1 MRVLLAC
8 GGTGGHINPAL
19 AIANAVKAED
29 SAAEILFIGAKIGME
44 GELVPKAGFSIRFI
58 DIEGFRRGHLIQN
71 ARVAA
76 KLGRSFLQSRKI
88 IKEFRPDIVIGTG
101 GYVTG
106 PVVLAAHKLG
116 IPTLIHEQNAFA
128 GFTTRMLSGYVD
140 CICVAFPQVRRL
152 EEVAHKTVFTG
163 NPIRGAFRTL
173 NQKDAKR
180 QLGVDDGLPFL
191 ICFGGSLGAQKINE
205 CMVEYIKHNHQQH
218 PCHLLLV
225 TGELYIEDVRKALQQ
240 AGIDPEKSR
249 VHLKSYLH
257 DMHRYLA
264 AADVVI
270 CRSGALSLSEI
281 NYLGKASILIPSP
294 NVTDNHQE
302 FNADAVVSAGGAIKL
317 KEQELSAQALSQAL
331 EKLLSNPAEI
341 TVMAENSRR
350 IGIGDAAEKILK
362 QIHLLLG
369 R

>member
-1 MRVLLAC
+1 MKVILAC

-19 AIANAVKAED
+19 AIANAIQGENP
-29 SAAEILFIGAKIGME
+29 AAEILFIGAKIGLE
-44 GELVPKAGFSIRFI
+44 GELVPKAGFPIRFI
-58 DIEGFRRGHLIQN
+58 DIEGFRRGNPFQN
-71 ARVAA
+71 IRVLA
-76 KLGRSFLQSRKI
+76 KLGYSLLQSRKI

-106 PVVLAAHKLG
+106 PVVLAAHQLG

-128 GFTTRMLSGYVD
+128 GFTTRMLSGCAD
-140 CICVAFPQVRRL
+140 RICVAFHQVKRL
-152 EEVAHKTVFTG
+152 EKVAEKTVFTG
-163 NPIRGAFRTL
+163 NPIRAAFRTL
-173 NQKDAKR
+173 DQETAKR

-205 CMVEYIKHNHQQH
+205 CMVEYIKHSHKNH

-225 TGELYIEDVRKALQQ
+225 TGEMYIEDVRNALKQ

-249 VHLKSYLH
+249 VSLKSYLH

-281 NYLGKASILIPSP
+281 NFLGKASILIPSP

-302 FNADAVVSAGGAIKL
+302 FNADAVVSAGGAVKIR
-317 KEQELSAQALSQAL
+317 EQDLSAQTLSDAL
-331 EKLLSNPAEI
+331 EKLLSHPAEI
-341 TVMAENSRR
+341 TVMAANSRR

-362 QIHLLLG
+362 EIHLLLD
-369 R
+369 